1 MCCPMSM
8 YDDDKDEVQTT
19 SQPPAGG
26 RVKRLFDIPYRIDS
40 PEAPADL
47 SHIGNGKGHL
57 IDDAVA
63 ELIGE
68 EPEEQVLT
76 GELDEAD

>member
-8 YDDDKDEVQTT
+8 YDDDKNEVQMA

-26 RVKRLFDIPYRIDS
+26 KVKRLFESPYRIDS

-47 SHIGNGKGHL
+47 SHIGNGRGNL

-63 ELIGE
+63 ELIE
-68 EPEEQVLT
+68 EDPEEQVLT
-76 GELDEAD
+76 GELDEDD